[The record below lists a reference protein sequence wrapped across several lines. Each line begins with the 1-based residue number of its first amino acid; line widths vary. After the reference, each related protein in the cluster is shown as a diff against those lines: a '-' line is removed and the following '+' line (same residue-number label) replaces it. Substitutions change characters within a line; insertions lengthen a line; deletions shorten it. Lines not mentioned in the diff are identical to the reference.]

1 MSERVRHTD
10 MSAGHDFESLETAAK
25 ALERSGE
32 YQVLRRLHYRPRYA
46 EPTGAR
52 VRSALVLDTETTG
65 LDPRND
71 RIIELAFV
79 RFTYE
84 AETGRVLEVAA
95 PVSYFEDPGRPIPA
109 NITDLTGIT
118 DAMVKG
124 TRIDD
129 ESVGASFV
137 GADLIIAHH
146 AGFDRP
152 FVDQRLPFSRGK
164 PWACSLAEVPWQPAG
179 YATAKLEYL
188 LIKKCGIFF
197 DGHRAADDCLALMHL
212 LATPFEDDVT
222 PLRHL
227 LQSARRK
234 SARIWALSSPFE
246 VKDLLKARGYR
257 WSSGE
262 DGRPKAWW
270 REVFQED
277 REVELDWLKENAY
290 GGKAGPWRV
299 DEVDAHTRYA

>member
-1 MSERVRHTD
+1 MNGRHE
-10 MSAGHDFESLETAAK
+10 FESLESAAE

-32 YQVLRRLHYRPRYA
+32 YQVLRRLNYRQRYS

-84 AETGRVLEVAA
+84 AETGRILEVQE
-95 PVSYFEDPGRPIPA
+95 PVSYLEDPGRPIPA

-118 DAMVKG
+118 DSMVQG
-124 TRIDD
+124 TRIDE
-129 ESVGASFV
+129 ESVGASFA
-137 GADLIIAHH
+137 GADLVIAHH

-152 FVDQRLPFSRGK
+152 FVDQRLSFSRGK

-188 LIKKCGIFF
+188 LIKKCGMFF
-197 DGHRAADDCLALMHL
+197 DGHRAANDCLALVHL
-212 LATPFEDDVT
+212 LATPFDDGVT
-222 PLRHL
+222 PLHHL
-227 LQSARRK
+227 LRSARRK
-234 SARIWALSSPFE
+234 SARIWAMQSPFE

-270 REVFQED
+270 REVFEEERD
-277 REVELDWLKENAY
+277 AELDWLKENAY
-290 GGKAGPWRV
+290 GAKPGPWRV
-299 DEVDAHTRYA
+299 DELDARSRYALSV